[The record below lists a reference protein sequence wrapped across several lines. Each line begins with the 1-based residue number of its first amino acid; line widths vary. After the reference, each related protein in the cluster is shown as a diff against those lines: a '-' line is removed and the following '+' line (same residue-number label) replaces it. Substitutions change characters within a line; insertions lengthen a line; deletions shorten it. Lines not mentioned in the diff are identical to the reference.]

1 MHSSQNVNRPDI
13 FIAGAMRG
21 GTSILH
27 EFMAMD
33 PEIHAGTKRAIDCFS
48 LFEANGPDWYHA
60 HFRNLPSGQHY
71 LDASS
76 SYFDMADGPRLPARI
91 AAYNPDARVIML
103 AREPVARAVS
113 HFNALRRANRV
124 PVLRDLSAD
133 AFFSLDL
140 EDAIGRAD
148 AHGQSLMQCL
158 NYSLYHQKAQSYLNV
173 FGDRFLV
180 IDSEDLT
187 RDPKET
193 MERVFHHVGVAPIWH
208 EAFGD
213 RMSALRDSDAGLP
226 LSAETIARL
235 NRILGDNYA
244 AFRALAR
251 LSAQPGPRA
260 ARPVALPR
268 NALPAPDTPFK
279 HAFVITYGHAG
290 GTLVQELL
298 NSVEGVCIRGENG
311 GILAQLSQVATG
323 LEKSQQLTAS
333 AEGPGSRWFGASGIH
348 AASYIDQLYTD
359 FRDQVLRPPPGTRIL
374 GFAETRHLMSD
385 QQFTAYCD
393 NLRERFPRALLIF
406 NTRDNEH
413 VIAANRGAA
422 PVADD
427 AVFARADD
435 QFRSYAAAHP
445 ESCIEI
451 RYDDYMVS
459 NQALRP
465 LFDRL
470 GLPFDDEVIDRIL
483 ARDRATLPEKHHK
496 PGVIENEVLIGKD
509 GWLFLWDGSNE
520 VHRYY
525 TDPDYFTDEDARNW
539 ADLLTTRRDRIEALG
554 ARYLHMT
561 VPDKLSLLPEFV
573 TLRLPHFDR
582 RPTRLVA
589 SLLPGDGVNLDILPD
604 LRKAAKQIPV
614 FHRTDSHWTT
624 AGCQAAY
631 RRLCAVLGVEPQ
643 DFSDRETNARHQA
656 LDLGGKLTPPIMET
670 PVFTE
675 IRKKSRRVAENEA
688 VRYNEQTGFPEGKPH
703 FVGCYVHM
711 QNDSPD
717 ARPETVL
724 LFGNSFSEFRPSMLT
739 AMLAETYRDL
749 HFVWSTRLDFALIER
764 LRPQIVISQIAER
777 FMGTLPVD
785 TFEASL
791 D

>member
-1 MHSSQNVNRPDI
+1 MAAFWRNCPRWR
-13 FIAGAMRG
+13 RG
-21 GTSILH
+21 S
-27 EFMAMD
+27 
-33 PEIHAGTKRAIDCFS
+33 RS
-48 LFEANGPDWYHA
+48 
-60 HFRNLPSGQHY
+60 R
-71 LDASS
+71 SS
-76 SYFDMADGPRLPARI
+76 SPPRP
-91 AAYNPDARVIML
+91 
-103 AREPVARAVS
+103 
-113 HFNALRRANRV
+113 
-124 PVLRDLSAD
+124 
-133 AFFSLDL
+133 
-140 EDAIGRAD
+140 
-148 AHGQSLMQCL
+148 
-158 NYSLYHQKAQSYLNV
+158 
-173 FGDRFLV
+173 
-180 IDSEDLT
+180 
-187 RDPKET
+187 
-193 MERVFHHVGVAPIWH
+193 
-208 EAFGD
+208 
-213 RMSALRDSDAGLP
+213 
-226 LSAETIARL
+226 
-235 NRILGDNYA
+235 
-244 AFRALAR
+244 
-251 LSAQPGPRA
+251 
-260 ARPVALPR
+260 
-268 NALPAPDTPFK
+268 
-279 HAFVITYGHAG
+279 
-290 GTLVQELL
+290 
-298 NSVEGVCIRGENG
+298 
-311 GILAQLSQVATG
+311 
-323 LEKSQQLTAS
+323 
-333 AEGPGSRWFGASGIH
+333 GPGSRWFGASGIH

-539 ADLLTTRRDRIEALG
+539 ADLLTTRRDRIEVLG

-604 LRKAAKQIPV
+604 CARPRNKFPV

-631 RRLCAVLGVEPQ
+631 RRLCACSGRRAAGFLGSRNQCPASSAGSRRKT
-643 DFSDRETNARHQA
+643 DTADHGNAGLYR
-656 LDLGGKLTPPIMET
+656 DLEKI
-670 PVFTE
+670 
-675 IRKKSRRVAENEA
+675 RRVAENEA

-724 LFGNSFSEFRPSMLT
+724 LFGDLFSESPPEHADGDAGRDLSRSAFRLVHPPGFRPDRASP
-739 AMLAETYRDL
+739 AADRHLANCRAFHGHPAGRYVRGFAGL
-749 HFVWSTRLDFALIER
+749 GPSARRLWKSGLR
-764 LRPQIVISQIAER
+764 LRLRRAIQRLMHKRAFIGWIMSARPVRPRVDLAD
-777 FMGTLPVD
+777 GTVSTPCFKVRQAPGCRRPFRHLR
-785 TFEASL
+785 AR
-791 D
+791 